1 MNTRILFTVAVSLLG
16 LAACDKRSESGP
28 PDEGHVS
35 LHARATDEPIAP
47 VAAAPRATV
56 EVAVEQPTSA
66 AQPAEPMDRL
76 AQAAALPDMARKAAD
91 APGAK
96 VADEKSVGRGRAVAL
111 GKASGSLGMVGIG
124 SGGGAATGGTRM
136 FVVSAGD
143 AVPPPPVREEREQY
157 GKIDENPVR
166 RASEVPV
173 STFSIDVDTGSYANV
188 RRLIREGRRPPQ
200 DAVRVEE
207 LINYFT
213 YDYPV
218 ARTSGHPFAV
228 STEVAPC
235 PWNSQ
240 NLLVRIGLRATDVD
254 KAELPPAN
262 LVFLVDVSGSMQPE
276 ERLPLLQKSLKLLV
290 DQLRPQDRVS
300 LVTYA
305 SGTRVVLT
313 PTSGAEKSTILNAID
328 DLRAGGSTAGEA
340 GIQLAYRMAQ
350 SGFIQGGINRI
361 LLGTDGDFNVGVTN
375 FEDLKTLA
383 ADKRK
388 TGVSLTT
395 LGFGVGNYN
404 EHLMEQLADAGDGSY
419 AYIDTLNEGHKVLV
433 EQMTQTLAV
442 VAKDVKI
449 QVEFNPA
456 AVSEYRQIG
465 YENRALKREDFN
477 NDKVDAGEVGAG
489 VGRPREGEAGR
500 VELRFE
506 FERGGAADGIIQG
519 DDRYGLC
526 ADTLQGH
533 GSDAQRHARRPDTG
547 RARRVDIHAA
557 AGEGGAPARARA
569 RRREAFG
576 IHARAADHRRS
587 RGARVSRRDLE
598 RHPCAGGHAAG
609 CRGTPQQGDRR
620 HPARAGRA
628 RAHGNAR
635 FRCGREHARG
645 VGEIHRIRNRE
656 MDPDRE
662 DDGHPLRRMRSGG
675 RRARHARSR
684 LIGRNNCKGKIHP

>member
-1 MNTRILFTVAVSLLG
+1 MNIRIFCALAASLVAI
-16 LAACDKRSESGP
+16 AACDKKPAPAGPAEETHASLHVAPTDEAPAAATVSPQPEQRVVEAPPFPEAVAEAKAADSPAEPQPAGIKAAVEKVAPRAQRSESG
-28 PDEGHVS
+28 
-35 LHARATDEPIAP
+35 
-47 VAAAPRATV
+47 
-56 EVAVEQPTSA
+56 
-66 AQPAEPMDRL
+66 
-76 AQAAALPDMARKAAD
+76 K
-91 APGAK
+91 GAG
-96 VADEKSVGRGRAVAL
+96 VLGIVGYGSGGGGMGSVGRGVPSKL
-111 GKASGSLGMVGIG
+111 
-124 SGGGAATGGTRM
+124 
-136 FVVSAGD
+136 FAGD
-143 AVPPPPVREEREQY
+143 GDMAALSPVREEREQY

-166 RASEVPV
+166 RVIETPV

-188 RRLIREGRRPPQ
+188 RRLIREGRRPPM

-276 ERLPLLQKSLKLLV
+276 ERLPLLKKSLKLLV
-290 DQLRPQDRVS
+290 DQLRPQDRVA

-305 SGTRVVLT
+305 SGTRVVLE
-313 PTSGAEKSTILNAID
+313 PTSGAEKSKILRAID
-328 DLRAGGSTAGEA
+328 DLQAGGSTAGEA

-350 SGFIQGGINRI
+350 QGFIPGGINRI
-361 LLGTDGDFNVGVTN
+361 LLGTDGDFNVGITN
-375 FEDLKTLA
+375 FDDLKTLA

-433 EQMTQTLAV
+433 DQMTQTLAV

-456 AVSEYRQIG
+456 AVAEYRQIG

-489 VGRPREGEAGR
+489 TVVTALYEVTPVGQPGTVDPLRYAPQREHRLDVAPVDAAELAFLRVRYKAPAGGASQLLEVPIRQPNDRVQNREAS
-500 VELRFE
+500 VDMRFAASVAA
-506 FERGGAADGIIQG
+506 FGQLLRGGKYLG
-519 DDRYGLC
+519 
-526 ADTLQGH
+526 
-533 GSDAQRHARRPDTG
+533 
-547 RARRVDIHAA
+547 
-557 AGEGGAPARARA
+557 
-569 RRREAFG
+569 AFG
-576 IHARAADHRRS
+576 WEQMLALAASSQGQDRFGYRGEFVQIAR
-587 RGARVSRRDLE
+587 L
-598 RHPCAGGHAAG
+598 
-609 CRGTPQQGDRR
+609 
-620 HPARAGRA
+620 
-628 RAHGNAR
+628 
-635 FRCGREHARG
+635 
-645 VGEIHRIRNRE
+645 
-656 MDPDRE
+656 
-662 DDGHPLRRMRSGG
+662 
-675 RRARHARSR
+675 ARSLR
-684 LIGRNNCKGKIHP
+684 LAE

>member
-218 ARTSGHPFAV
+218 ARTSGHPFAA

-489 VGRPREGEAGR
+489 TVVTALYEVTPAGQKGTVDPLRYAPQTAPATPRGESGELAFLR
-500 VELRFE
+500 VRYKAPTGGASQLLEVPIAQPDDRIQNREASQDMRFAAAVAA
-506 FERGGAADGIIQG
+506 FGQLLRGGKYLGHFGWEQMLELASSSQG
-519 DDRYGLC
+519 QDRFGYRGEFV
-526 ADTLQGH
+526 QV
-533 GSDAQRHARRPDTG
+533 AR
-547 RARRVDIHAA
+547 
-557 AGEGGAPARARA
+557 
-569 RRREAFG
+569 
-576 IHARAADHRRS
+576 
-587 RGARVSRRDLE
+587 L
-598 RHPCAGGHAAG
+598 
-609 CRGTPQQGDRR
+609 
-620 HPARAGRA
+620 
-628 RAHGNAR
+628 
-635 FRCGREHARG
+635 
-645 VGEIHRIRNRE
+645 
-656 MDPDRE
+656 
-662 DDGHPLRRMRSGG
+662 
-675 RRARHARSR
+675 ARSLR
-684 LIGRNNCKGKIHP
+684 IGE

>member
-1 MNTRILFTVAVSLLG
+1 MNIRILCALAASLVAI
-16 LAACDKRSESGP
+16 AACDKQPATAGTAE
-28 PDEGHVS
+28 EAHAS
-35 LHARATDEPIAP
+35 LHAAPADQAP
-47 VAAAPRATV
+47 VAAATSPQPEHVVV
-56 EVAVEQPTSA
+56 EAPPFPEGA
-66 AQPAEPMDRL
+66 AEAKAADVPAEP
-76 AQAAALPDMARKAAD
+76 QPEGSKAAVAKA
-91 APGAK
+91 APRAQRSESGKGAGGLSILGYGSGGGGMGS
-96 VADEKSVGRGRAVAL
+96 VGSVGRGVTTQRFAADGDMAAL
-111 GKASGSLGMVGIG
+111 
-124 SGGGAATGGTRM
+124 
-136 FVVSAGD
+136 
-143 AVPPPPVREEREQY
+143 PPVREERELY

-166 RASEVPV
+166 RVVEAPV

-188 RRLIREGRRPPQ
+188 RRMIREGRRPPM

-276 ERLPLLQKSLKLLV
+276 ERLPLLKKSLKLLV
-290 DQLRPQDRVS
+290 DQLRSQDRVA

-305 SGTRVVLT
+305 SGTRVVLE
-313 PTSGAEKSTILNAID
+313 PTSGAEKSKILRAID
-328 DLRAGGSTAGEA
+328 DLQAGGSTAGEA

-350 SGFIQGGINRI
+350 QGFIPGGINRI
-361 LLGTDGDFNVGVTN
+361 LLGTDGDFNVGITN
-375 FEDLKTLA
+375 FDDLKTLA

-388 TGVSLTT
+388 SGVSLTT

-433 EQMTQTLAV
+433 DQMTQTLAV

-456 AVSEYRQIG
+456 AVAEYRQIG

-489 VGRPREGEAGR
+489 TVVTALYEVTPVGQPGTVDPLRYAPQRDRRLDVAPVEASELAFLRVRYKAPAGGASQLLEVPIRQPTDRIQNREASADM
-500 VELRFE
+500 RFAASVAA
-506 FERGGAADGIIQG
+506 FGQLLRGGKYLG
-519 DDRYGLC
+519 
-526 ADTLQGH
+526 
-533 GSDAQRHARRPDTG
+533 
-547 RARRVDIHAA
+547 
-557 AGEGGAPARARA
+557 
-569 RRREAFG
+569 AFG
-576 IHARAADHRRS
+576 WEQMLALAASSQGQDPFGYRGEFLQIAR
-587 RGARVSRRDLE
+587 L
-598 RHPCAGGHAAG
+598 
-609 CRGTPQQGDRR
+609 
-620 HPARAGRA
+620 
-628 RAHGNAR
+628 
-635 FRCGREHARG
+635 
-645 VGEIHRIRNRE
+645 
-656 MDPDRE
+656 
-662 DDGHPLRRMRSGG
+662 
-675 RRARHARSR
+675 ARSLR
-684 LIGRNNCKGKIHP
+684 LAE